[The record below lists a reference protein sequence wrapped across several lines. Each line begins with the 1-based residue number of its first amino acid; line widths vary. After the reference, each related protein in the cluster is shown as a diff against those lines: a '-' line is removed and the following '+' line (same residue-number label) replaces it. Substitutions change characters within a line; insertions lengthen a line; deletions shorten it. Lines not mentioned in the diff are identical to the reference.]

1 MLEENQFKHR
11 FMVKLSDGTVE
22 VFHEGDA
29 KAMRTNMAAFEQ
41 WKPRFLDGYNLDH
54 VIKFWVETPEQQQ
67 QREQELLAAARHGMV
82 VIDD

>member
-1 MLEENQFKHR
+1 MTSEQFKHR

-22 VFHEGDA
+22 VFYEGDA
-29 KAMRTNMAAFEQ
+29 KAMRAYVAAFEQ

-67 QREQELLAAARHGMV
+67 QEQERLLEAARRGMV

>member
-1 MLEENQFKHR
+1 MTSEQFKHR
-11 FMVKLSDGTVE
+11 FMVKLSDGTIE
-22 VFHEGDA
+22 VFQEGDA
-29 KAMRTNMAAFEQ
+29 KAMRTYVAAFEQ

-67 QREQELLAAARHGMV
+67 QREQELLEAARHGMV

>member
-1 MLEENQFKHR
+1 MTSEQFKHR

-22 VFHEGDA
+22 VFQEGDA
-29 KAMRTNMAAFEQ
+29 KAMRTYMAAFEQ

-54 VIKFWVETPEQQQ
+54 VIKFLVETPEQQQ
-67 QREQELLAAARHGMV
+67 EAQERLLEAARRGVV

>member
-1 MLEENQFKHR
+1 MLEDGKFKHR

-22 VFHEGDA
+22 VFREGDA
-29 KAMRTNMAAFEQ
+29 KAMRANVAAFEQ
-41 WKPRFLDGYNLDH
+41 RKPRFLDGYNLDH

-67 QREQELLAAARHGMV
+67 QREQELLEAARRGMV

>member
-1 MLEENQFKHR
+1 MTSEQFKHR

-22 VFHEGDA
+22 VFYEGDA
-29 KAMRTNMAAFEQ
+29 KAMRTYVAAFEQ
-41 WKPRFLDGYNLDH
+41 WKPRFIDGYNLDH

-67 QREQELLAAARHGMV
+67 ERQELLLKAARRGVV

>member
-1 MLEENQFKHR
+1 MTSEQFKHR

-22 VFHEGDA
+22 VFYEGDA

-67 QREQELLAAARHGMV
+67 QREQELLEAARQGMV

>member
-1 MLEENQFKHR
+1 MTSEQFKHR

-22 VFHEGDA
+22 VFYEGDA
-29 KAMRTNMAAFEQ
+29 KAMITYVAAFEQ

-67 QREQELLAAARHGMV
+67 EAQERLLEAARRGVMT
-82 VIDD
+82 IDD

>member
-1 MLEENQFKHR
+1 MLEDGKFKHR

-67 QREQELLAAARHGMV
+67 EAQERLLEAARQGVMV
-82 VIDD
+82 LDD